1 MSDYVPTADNDLL
14 VWFDHFLTQIST
26 DTAIAPFDLKALT
39 AANADFHAKIAH
51 VNDAAALAK
60 QATADKE
67 ASHGYLESLVRAE
80 VRRIKARSSYNDGQ
94 GAQLGIVGSRN
105 SRDLSTTR
113 PELSGT
119 DHTNG
124 VVSISF
130 SKYNSDGVNIYSKRD
145 NDADWVLLNRANISP
160 FMDIRPLLQI
170 GNPELRDYCA
180 IYVLKD
186 KEIGHYSD
194 EVVVNCTP

>member
-80 VRRIKARSSYNDGQ
+80 VRRIKARSTYNDGQ
-94 GAQLGIVGSRN
+94 GAQLGIVGARN

-160 FMDIRPLLQI
+160 FMDLRPLLQI

>member
-1 MSDYVPTADNDLL
+1 MSDYVPTADNDFL

-26 DTAIAPFDLKALT
+26 DTAIAPADLAALT

-60 QATADKE
+60 QATADKDGCRGN
-67 ASHGYLESLVRAE
+67 AESLVRAE
-80 VRRIKARSSYNDGQ
+80 VRRIKARSTYNEGQ
-94 GAQLGIVGSRN
+94 GAQLGIVGARDSY
-105 SRDLSTTR
+105 DLSTSR
-113 PELSGT
+113 PEMSGT
-119 DHTNG
+119 DLSDG

-130 SKYNSDGVNIYSKRD
+130 SKYNSEGVNIYSKR
-145 NDADWVLLNRANISP
+145 NNEVDWVLLNRASVSP
-160 FMDIRPLLQI
+160 YMDMRPLLEI
-170 GNPELRDYCA
+170 GKPELRDYCV

-186 KEIGHYSD
+186 KEIGHYSN

>member
-1 MSDYVPTADNDLL
+1 MSNYVPTADNDFL

-26 DTAIAPFDLKALT
+26 DAAIAAVDLAALT
-39 AANADFHAKIAH
+39 VANTDFHAKIDH
-51 VNDAAALAK
+51 LKDASSQAK
-60 QATADKE
+60 QATADKDGSRGN
-67 ASHGYLESLVRAE
+67 AESLVRAE

-94 GAQLGIVGSRN
+94 GAQLGIVGAKD
-105 SRDLSTTR
+105 SRDLSTSR

-119 DHTNG
+119 DLSDG

-130 SKYNSDGVNIYSKRD
+130 SKYNSEGVNIYSKR
-145 NDADWVLLNRANISP
+145 NNEVDWVLLNRASVSP
-160 FMDIRPLLQI
+160 FMDMRPLLEI
-170 GNPELRDYCA
+170 GKPELRDYCV

-186 KEIGHYSD
+186 KEIGHYSN

>member
-1 MSDYVPTADNDLL
+1 MSNYVPTADNDFL

-26 DTAIAPFDLKALT
+26 DAAIAAVDLAALT
-39 AANADFHAKIAH
+39 VANTDFHAKIDH
-51 VNDAAALAK
+51 LKDASSQAK
-60 QATADKE
+60 QATADKDGSRGN
-67 ASHGYLESLVRAE
+67 AESLVRAE

-94 GAQLGIVGSRN
+94 GAQLGIVGAKD
-105 SRDLSTTR
+105 SRDLSTSR

-119 DHTNG
+119 DLSDG

-130 SKYNSDGVNIYSKRD
+130 SKYNSEGVNIYSKR
-145 NDADWVLLNRANISP
+145 NNEVDWVLLNRASISP
-160 FMDIRPLLQI
+160 FIDRRLLLQV
-170 GNPELRDYCA
+170 GRPELRHYCA

>member
-1 MSDYVPTADNDLL
+1 M
-14 VWFDHFLTQIST
+14 
-26 DTAIAPFDLKALT
+26 
-39 AANADFHAKIAH
+39 
-51 VNDAAALAK
+51 
-60 QATADKE
+60 
-67 ASHGYLESLVRAE
+67 
-80 VRRIKARSSYNDGQ
+80 
-94 GAQLGIVGSRN
+94 
-105 SRDLSTTR
+105 
-113 PELSGT
+113 SGT
-119 DHTNG
+119 ALSDG
-124 VVSISF
+124 MVSISF

-160 FMDIRPLLQI
+160 FMDVRPLLQI

>member
-94 GAQLGIVGSRN
+94 GAQLGIVGARN

-160 FMDIRPLLQI
+160 FMDVRPLLQI
-170 GNPELRDYCA
+170 GKPELRDYCA

>member
-1 MSDYVPTADNDLL
+1 MSDYVPTADNDFL

-26 DTAIAPFDLKALT
+26 DTAIAPADLAALT

-60 QATADKE
+60 QATADKDGCRGN
-67 ASHGYLESLVRAE
+67 AESLVRAE
-80 VRRIKARSSYNDGQ
+80 VRRIKARSTYNEGQ
-94 GAQLGIVGSRN
+94 GAQLGIVGARDSY
-105 SRDLSTTR
+105 DLSTSR

-119 DHTNG
+119 DLSDG
-124 VVSISF
+124 VVSLSF
-130 SKYNSDGVNIYSKRD
+130 SKHNSDGVNIYSKRE
-145 NDADWVLLNRANISP
+145 NDADWQLLSRASVSP
-160 FMDIRPLLQI
+160 FMDKRALLQI
-170 GNPELRDYCA
+170 GKPELRDYCV

-186 KEIGHYSD
+186 KEIGNYSN

>member
-1 MSDYVPTADNDLL
+1 MSDYVPTADNDFL
-14 VWFDHFLTQIST
+14 VWVDHFMSQISS
-26 DTAIAPFDLKALT
+26 DNEIAVVDMTALT

-67 ASHGYLESLVRAE
+67 ASHGHLESLVRAE
-80 VRRIKARSSYNDGQ
+80 VRRIKARSSYNEGQ
-94 GAQLGIVGSRN
+94 GAHLGIVGARD
-105 SRDLSTTR
+105 SRDLSTSR

-119 DHTNG
+119 DLSDG

-145 NDADWVLLNRANISP
+145 NDVDWVLLNRANISP
-160 FMDIRPLLQI
+160 FMDVRPLLQI
-170 GNPELRDYCA
+170 GKPELRDYCA